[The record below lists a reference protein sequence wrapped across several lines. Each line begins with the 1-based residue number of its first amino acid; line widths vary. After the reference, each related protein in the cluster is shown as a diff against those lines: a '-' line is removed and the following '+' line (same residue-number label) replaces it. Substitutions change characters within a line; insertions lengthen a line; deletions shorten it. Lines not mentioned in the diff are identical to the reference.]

1 MSTSRSFRDFRDKS
15 GFEYLSD
22 DGESVGSHS
31 SHHSDDA
38 AKASDDEVVECSPRS
53 SKESVAEGNESDIA
67 GSDISEGFAVPNVRE
82 LPFTSTPRAE
92 SAPRAPSWT
101 HEALSPLRYTSGKKS
116 NPDRSRSFI
125 ASDDS
130 LAALSPYSSNLA
142 ADPNQQGKLR
152 DRLLR
157 KSVSR
162 KHQTEVSERP
172 RPTRIDAGDGQ
183 LDPVSIPTN
192 SKDMTPSISEVIEES
207 VANLALSDL
216 DDDIIVLDSDTEDV
230 HVSRKEKAA
239 DKDSRD
245 VSAGNIKP
253 VNPQLE
259 PELITIESSSD
270 EEKRSADK
278 DALSP
283 SLSPQVIRQVT
294 PLEKGTSKF
303 KGESISS
310 LENRLKTARNLLSRG
325 LSLPDGGQL
334 LRKQIAD
341 IEIELERR
349 KNASPED
356 RDIIVDKVVDAVDQ
370 FLHINPEQFNKRP
383 RKAQRPFA
391 RGIQEKALEEL
402 HKALLSQPDQNQL
415 AESPEGLTCP
425 LKEHQQSGL
434 SWLRWRESFAPGGG
448 ILADE
453 MGLGK
458 TLCMISLIVAAKAE
472 RKLRRKEGRDEKDR
486 ERKQKIKARGLV
498 PSNATLIVAPAALI
512 YHWESEIKQRCEEGL
527 LRTLIYHSNNR
538 KKLCS
543 NTIARADVVITTYTL
558 LANEVEKGYKKE
570 RARPRSPSE
579 KCSPLEEVH
588 WARII
593 LDEAHQIK
601 NKSTKTSRAV
611 CRLEADARW
620 CVTGTPLHNNL
631 WDLYSLM
638 RFLKVE
644 YFGEEKYWKDYVANS
659 TKKSADRLNLLMK
672 TYVLRREK
680 NFISQLSG
688 KPLVELPPKHC
699 EDHMIEF
706 EEGERIA
713 YDIMFQ
719 ASRQRVQQMLTEEQ
733 GEEFQRRKPLKPK
746 VVDARNPFLGTG
758 SNNPDTN
765 FRRMGCMLVMLLRLR
780 QACIHFHLTKNA
792 VDMEAFQSID
802 VENPLTVQE
811 EAALA
816 NMTIDSVVEKE
827 SLEDVTFIFKQRFV
841 SAKIKMALE
850 VLESV
855 LEANEKCVI
864 VSQWTSFL
872 TLLEKHIRKRFPD
885 VTCSSITGDV
895 APADR
900 QSRVNLFNS
909 SRGGI
914 DVMLVS
920 ITAGGVGLNLTG
932 GNHLILMDLHWNPA
946 LELQASDRVHRMGQT
961 KDVFIHKLIMKD
973 SIEER
978 VLALQKKKMELADS
992 VLRGAVSKKAMNL
1005 TLADLRFLFNLDG
1018 SSESK

>member
-1 MSTSRSFRDFRDKS
+1 MLLLQANPD
-15 GFEYLSD
+15 GLSD

-53 SKESVAEGNESDIA
+53 SKESVAEGSESDIA

-92 SAPRAPSWT
+92 SAPRLYIARSV
-101 HEALSPLRYTSGKKS
+101 AKIDGKRITGFECK
-116 NPDRSRSFI
+116 
-125 ASDDS
+125 
-130 LAALSPYSSNLA
+130 
-142 ADPNQQGKLR
+142 
-152 DRLLR
+152 
-157 KSVSR
+157 
-162 KHQTEVSERP
+162 VSERP
-172 RPTRIDAGDGQ
+172 KPTRIDAGDCQ

-216 DDDIIVLDSDTEDV
+216 DDDIIVLDSDTEDA

-239 DKDSRD
+239 DKDPRD
-245 VSAGNIKP
+245 ASAGNIKP

-270 EEKRSADK
+270 EEKRSANK
-278 DALSP
+278 DAPSP
-283 SLSPQVIRQVT
+283 SLSPQLIRQVT
-294 PLEKGTSKF
+294 PLEKGSSKF

-349 KNASPED
+349 KNGRE
-356 RDIIVDKVVDAVDQ
+356 IFVDETK
-370 FLHINPEQFNKRP
+370 LY
-383 RKAQRPFA
+383 
-391 RGIQEKALEEL
+391 IQSR
-402 HKALLSQPDQNQL
+402 ALLSQPDQNQL

-425 LKEHQQSGL
+425 LKEHQQS
-434 SWLRWRESFAPGGG
+434 
-448 ILADE
+448 ADE

-486 ERKQKIKARGLV
+486 ERKQKIKARG
-498 PSNATLIVAPAALI
+498 
-512 YHWESEIKQRCEEGL
+512 
-527 LRTLIYHSNNR
+527 
-538 KKLCS
+538 
-543 NTIARADVVITTYTL
+543 IARADVVITTYTL

-620 CVTGTPLHNNL
+620 CVT
-631 WDLYSLM
+631 
-638 RFLKVE
+638 E
-644 YFGEEKYWKDYVANS
+644 
-659 TKKSADRLNLLMK
+659 KSADRLNLLMK

-688 KPLVELPPKHC
+688 KPLVELPLKHC

-719 ASRQRVQQMLTEEQ
+719 ASR
-733 GEEFQRRKPLKPK
+733 
-746 VVDARNPFLGTG
+746 
-758 SNNPDTN
+758 
-765 FRRMGCMLVMLLRLR
+765 
-780 QACIHFHLTKNA
+780 
-792 VDMEAFQSID
+792 
-802 VENPLTVQE
+802 
-811 EAALA
+811 
-816 NMTIDSVVEKE
+816 
-827 SLEDVTFIFKQRFV
+827 
-841 SAKIKMALE
+841 
-850 VLESV
+850 
-855 LEANEKCVI
+855 
-864 VSQWTSFL
+864 
-872 TLLEKHIRKRFPD
+872 
-885 VTCSSITGDV
+885 
-895 APADR
+895 
-900 QSRVNLFNS
+900 
-909 SRGGI
+909 
-914 DVMLVS
+914 
-920 ITAGGVGLNLTG
+920 
-932 GNHLILMDLHWNPA
+932 
-946 LELQASDRVHRMGQT
+946 
-961 KDVFIHKLIMKD
+961 
-973 SIEER
+973 
-978 VLALQKKKMELADS
+978 
-992 VLRGAVSKKAMNL
+992 
-1005 TLADLRFLFNLDG
+1005 
-1018 SSESK
+1018 